1 MFLAR
6 NGPELYVSSSTYFT
20 WFSRLY
26 SIHNRG
32 AGGTGRRR
40 PGKRAKTRYRHR
52 QIRPISVPYDVP
64 ITVPSPNLRH
74 RHPDK
79 FTSSSIALS
88 ANGPFYTEVYRACVP
103 LVNAQGLQEHVGINY
118 RADSRNN
125 SANLNGLGRM
135 EGGSGATIGRGI
147 RPFPRR
153 PFAKFFETIRRAYRK
168 WEIPGRWSG
177 REAQRN
183 RWSGVFTVPR
193 PRCSTSKHR
202 ARAQRSSYVRR
213 KTSLSAGEYA
223 IKRISPR
230 LGRKLT
236 YRINL
241 HNRVT

>member
-125 SANLNGLGRM
+125 SANLNGSGRM
-135 EGGSGATIGRGI
+135 EAQVRRLARAFVHSLDVPLRNFSKRFDERIENGRFRGD
-147 RPFPRR
+147 
-153 PFAKFFETIRRAYRK
+153 
-168 WEIPGRWSG
+168 G
-177 REAQRN
+177 REGRHKGIVGVAFLRSRDLVVRRRN
-183 RWSGVFTVPR
+183 IAHGHKGR
-193 PRCSTSKHR
+193 
-202 ARAQRSSYVRR
+202 RR

>member
-103 LVNAQGLQEHVGINY
+103 LVNAPGLQEHVGINY

-125 SANLNGLGRM
+125 SANLNGSGRM
-135 EGGSGATIGRGI
+135 EAQV
-147 RPFPRR
+147 RR
-153 PFAKFFETIRRAYRK
+153 L
-168 WEIPGRWSG
+168 
-177 REAQRN
+177 
-183 RWSGVFTVPR
+183 
-193 PRCSTSKHR
+193 
-202 ARAQRSSYVRR
+202 ARAFVHSLDVPLRNFSKRFDERIEKGKGGTKESLEWRFYGPA
-213 KTSLSAGEYA
+213 TSLFDVETSRTGTKVVGE
-223 IKRISPR
+223 KHLCPLENTR
-230 LGRKLT
+230 
-236 YRINL
+236 
-241 HNRVT
+241 

>member
-103 LVNAQGLQEHVGINY
+103 LVNAPGLQEHVGINY

-125 SANLNGLGRM
+125 SANLNGSGRM
-135 EGGSGATIGRGI
+135 EAQVRRLARAFVHSLDVPLRNFSKRFDERIENGRFRGD
-147 RPFPRR
+147 
-153 PFAKFFETIRRAYRK
+153 
-168 WEIPGRWSG
+168 G
-177 REAQRN
+177 REGRHKGIV
-183 RWSGVFTVPR
+183 GVAFL
-193 PRCSTSKHR
+193 
-202 ARAQRSSYVRR
+202 RSRDLVVRR
-213 KTSLSAGEYA
+213 RNIAHGHKGRRTAKNISVRW
-223 IKRISPR
+223 RIRDKAYISSPR
-230 LGRKLT
+230 EEAHVSYKFA
-236 YRINL
+236 
-241 HNRVT
+241 